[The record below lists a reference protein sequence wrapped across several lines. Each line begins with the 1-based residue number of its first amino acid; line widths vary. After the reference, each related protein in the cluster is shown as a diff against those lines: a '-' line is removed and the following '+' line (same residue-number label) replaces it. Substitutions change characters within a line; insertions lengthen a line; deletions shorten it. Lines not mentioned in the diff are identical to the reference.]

1 MKKLKPKPSAAFGLI
16 PARIPPRHRGSR
28 NCVGFVEFRFCPSSW
43 RQSCPWDR
51 ARLSLGSIPALPFP
65 GPCREDQE
73 GLRSLRNGASQTQVT
88 VAPCGLQRFW
98 GHPALLRA
106 RGHSL
111 IPPLFPL
118 SPHSLQL
125 CTLPANSS
133 SPGSS
138 SNTPSENKNLKEIH
152 LSLRMLTHFG
162 VRSTGFKEQ
171 RHFWEEEEEPSWGS
185 PRRGWFWLWCL
196 REVPV
201 T

>member
-1 MKKLKPKPSAAFGLI
+1 MKKLKTKAKCSLWTDPCSDPSPAPREQKLCWVCGIQVLPQFLAA
-16 PARIPPRHRGSR
+16 
-28 NCVGFVEFRFCPSSW
+28 E
-43 RQSCPWDR
+43 
-51 ARLSLGSIPALPFP
+51 LSLGQSSAFP
-65 GPCREDQE
+65 GLNPSSALSRPCREDQE

-125 CTLPANSS
+125 STLPANSS

-138 SNTPSENKNLKEIH
+138 SNTPLENKNLKEIH

-171 RHFWEEEEEPSWGS
+171 RHFWEEEEEPSRGS